1 MVRSSMHYVNGLET
15 VIKLCIKLI
24 FPRLISHRYE
34 GQIFPLKCV
43 PFQPYVGGDEV
54 IYLPSVDKPGLEV
67 NFATSTIL
75 TANCWLVVLWIHLR
89 TMLNGPLEYNQNT
102 YHCIYMW
109 QKLSKLSLDF
119 TYNEYDHWM
128 VLVYTWI
135 GFIVIC
141 PGIVSKST
149 YIECFNC
156 FFPCKRS
163 GCSL

>member
-1 MVRSSMHYVNGLET
+1 MHYVNGLEM
-15 VIKLCIKLI
+15 VIKLRIKLI
-24 FPRLISHRYE
+24 FPRFISHQYE
-34 GQIFPLKCV
+34 KQMTLFSLKCIY
-43 PFQPYVGGDEV
+43 FQPYVGGDEV

-89 TMLNGPLEYNQNT
+89 TMLNGPLKYNKKYI

-119 TYNEYDHWM
+119 TYNEYEHWM

-141 PGIVSKST
+141 PGIVSESI
-149 YIECFNC
+149 YIYMF
-156 FFPCKRS
+156 
-163 GCSL
+163 